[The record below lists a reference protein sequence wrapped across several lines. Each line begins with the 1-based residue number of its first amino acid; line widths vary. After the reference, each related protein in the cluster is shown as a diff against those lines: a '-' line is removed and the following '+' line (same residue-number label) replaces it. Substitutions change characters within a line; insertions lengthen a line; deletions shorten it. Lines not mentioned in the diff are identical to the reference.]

1 MSDIFTKYV
10 TRQIR
15 KFPFSEGPLHV
26 ESNQIRE
33 ILQTLNENKIL
44 TINSQ
49 PKVNGVKS
57 SDPVFGWGPKNGF
70 IYQKAY
76 YEFFISKDLLNLFT
90 SYLKDHEMISY

>member
-1 MSDIFTKYV
+1 MI
-10 TRQIR
+10 
-15 KFPFSEGPLHV
+15 
-26 ESNQIRE
+26 ESNQIRG
-33 ILQTLNENKIL
+33 ILQTLNENKFL

-76 YEFFISKDLLNLFT
+76 FEFFITKDLLDLFIVF
-90 SYLKDHEMISY
+90 LQDHELISY